1 MTKKNQPQ
9 LRGWRMP
16 CIQLLAGR
24 LAFKMLFSASETK
37 NNFALY
43 FNALSFSGNIKMVN
57 KK

>member
-1 MTKKNQPQ
+1 
-9 LRGWRMP
+9 MP